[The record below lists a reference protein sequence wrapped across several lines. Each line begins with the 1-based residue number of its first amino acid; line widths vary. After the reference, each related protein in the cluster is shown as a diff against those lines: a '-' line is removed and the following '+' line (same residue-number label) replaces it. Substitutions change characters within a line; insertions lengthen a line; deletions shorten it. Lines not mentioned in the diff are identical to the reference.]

1 MVNIKDFYDSFYD
14 LGIEFYTGVPNKVL
28 NGFCAYIN
36 ESTTAYYSSNK
47 DTNKSYKQN
56 KIKHI
61 IAPNT
66 QSAVSIAVGYHL
78 ATNKCGVVYLEN
90 SGLGAAIDV
99 LSSVADPNVLAT
111 PMIVLVGIRNSE
123 TDKKH
128 HLKNKT
134 LTENLVKAYN
144 TKYFVVSDN
153 TNIVEEAHR
162 YAMNNSCPVFILV
175 DESSVSKSEI
185 KYGKIQS
192 GPSKKDAI
200 AFIMSFLTD
209 KDFLVS
215 TTGNI
220 AEHIYDI
227 REQRK
232 QSHNN
237 DLLLLGALG
246 NVSSVAYGLAINS
259 TKNVYCIDDDGSFL
273 YNLGGVTTAVQNTT
287 RTMKYILIDDD
298 SYASTGGQPAP
309 VGTLD
314 VKKMLKSMGFK
325 NIIEAYTIEDMKVG
339 MLRLA
344 KEKSAMIIKVS
355 PDKPIEE
362 SIIPDS
368 PTEQSKTFQ
377 KEFMFDEKENKIF
390 K

>member
-1 MVNIKDFYDSFYD
+1 MINIKDFYDSFYD

-28 NGFCAYIN
+28 NGFCSYIN

-47 DTNKSYKQN
+47 DTNKSYRQN

-90 SGLGAAIDV
+90 SGLGAAVDV
-99 LSSVADPNVLAT
+99 LSSVADSNVLAT
-111 PMIVLVGIRNSE
+111 PMIVLVGIRNSVA
-123 TDKKH
+123 DKSH

-134 LTENLVKAYN
+134 LSENIIKAYN
-144 TKYFVVSDN
+144 TKYFIVSD
-153 TNIVEEAHR
+153 TTDIVEEAHK
-162 YAMNNSCPVFILV
+162 YATDNSCPVFILV
-175 DESSVSKSEI
+175 NESSVSKPEI
-185 KYGKIQS
+185 KYGKTQS

-200 AFIMSFLTD
+200 AYIMSFLTE

-220 AEHIYDI
+220 AEHIYI
-227 REQRK
+227 TREQRK
-232 QSHNN
+232 QSHDN
-237 DLLLLGALG
+237 DLLLLGAMG
-246 NVSSVAYGLAINS
+246 NASSVAYGLAINS
-259 TKNVYCIDDDGSFL
+259 TKNVYCIDGDGSFL
-273 YNLGGVTTAVQNTT
+273 SNLGGVTTAVQNTT

-298 SYASTGGQPAP
+298 TYASTGRQPVP

-325 NIIEAYTIEDMKVG
+325 NIIEAYTLDDMKVG

-344 KEKSAMIIKVS
+344 KEKSAMIVKVS
-355 PDKPIEE
+355 PDKPIDE
-362 SIIPDS
+362 SSIPDNQ
-368 PTEQSKTFQ
+368 TEQAKMFQ